1 MKNKIFL
8 LMLMFIFVTAAGCNK
23 KTSDTSD
30 NDTVF
35 KVGIAIINNHPAL
48 LEIEKGIIDELKAQN
63 MNVSIDSQNAN
74 NDTNIIN
81 AIASKFAADK
91 KDLSIGIATT
101 AAVALAN
108 SITDRPVLFA
118 TVNDPIGAGLVD
130 SFDKGKNNVTGLCDA
145 LPIREHL
152 KIYHSIYPF
161 KKLGFIYNG
170 AEKNSITMLKIT
182 QEVCNE
188 MGIELRPIII
198 YNPAEVNM
206 AAESLVSRVDAFYVV
221 TDNTLVSG
229 LTSLITTAKAH
240 KKPIFSEDYTSSVNG
255 GILYAIGFDYYK
267 AGRKTGKMA
276 VEILKGKKPEEM
288 PVTFMEYPDES
299 LMIVDMD
306 TAKELNIDIP
316 KEYITK
322 NTKIIENNKIKE

>member
-1 MKNKIFL
+1 MKSKLYI
-8 LMLMFIFVTAAGCNK
+8 LMFLVIFILIAGCNK
-23 KTSDTSD
+23 KAAENND
-30 NDTVF
+30 NKSAF
-35 KVGIAIINNHPAL
+35 KVGIAVINNHPAL
-48 LEIEKGIIDELKAQN
+48 LEIEQGIIDELKAQN
-63 MNVSIDSQNAN
+63 MNVIIDSQNAN
-74 NDTNIIN
+74 NDANIIN

-91 KDLSIGIATT
+91 KDLSIGIATP

-170 AEKNSITMLKIT
+170 AEKNSITMLKTT
-182 QEVCNE
+182 QEVCDE
-188 MGIELRPIII
+188 MGIELLPITI

-229 LTSLITTAKAH
+229 LTALITAAANN
-240 KKPIFSEDYTSSVNG
+240 KKPIFSEDYTSAVNG

-276 VEILKGKKPEEM
+276 VEILKGKSPDEM
-288 PVTFMEYPDES
+288 PVTFMEYPEES
-299 LMIVDMD
+299 VVIVDMD
-306 TAKELNIDIP
+306 RAKALNIEIP
-316 KEYITK
+316 KELITE
-322 NTKIIENNKIKE
+322 NTKIIENNKIK

>member
-1 MKNKIFL
+1 MKSKLYILRFLVIFIL
-8 LMLMFIFVTAAGCNK
+8 ITGCNK
-23 KTSDTSD
+23 KAAED
-30 NDTVF
+30 NDNKSAF
-35 KVGIAIINNHPAL
+35 KVGIAVINNHPAL
-48 LEIEKGIIDELKAQN
+48 LEIEQGIIDELKAQN
-63 MNVSIDSQNAN
+63 MNVIIDSQNAN
-74 NDTNIIN
+74 NDANIIN
-81 AIASKFAADK
+81 AIASKFASDK
-91 KDLSIGIATT
+91 KDLSIGIATP

-170 AEKNSITMLKIT
+170 AEKNSITMLKTT
-182 QEVCNE
+182 QEVCDE
-188 MGIELRPIII
+188 MGIELLPITI

-229 LTSLITTAKAH
+229 LTALITAAANN
-240 KKPIFSEDYTSSVNG
+240 KKPIFSEDYTSAVNG

-276 VEILKGKKPEEM
+276 VEILKGKSPDEM
-288 PVTFMEYPDES
+288 PVTFMEYPEES
-299 LMIVDMD
+299 VVIVDMD
-306 TAKELNIDIP
+306 RAKALNIEIP
-316 KEYITK
+316 KELITE
-322 NTKIIENNKIKE
+322 NTKIIENNKIK

>member
-1 MKNKIFL
+1 MKSKLYI
-8 LMLMFIFVTAAGCNK
+8 LMFLVIFILIAGCNK
-23 KTSDTSD
+23 KAAENND
-30 NDTVF
+30 NKSAF
-35 KVGIAIINNHPAL
+35 KVGIAVINNHPAL
-48 LEIEKGIIDELKAQN
+48 LEIEQGIIDELKAQN
-63 MNVSIDSQNAN
+63 MNVIIDSQNAN
-74 NDTNIIN
+74 NDANIIN
-81 AIASKFAADK
+81 AIASKFASDK
-91 KDLSIGIATT
+91 KDLSIGIATP

-170 AEKNSITMLKIT
+170 AEKNSITMHKTT
-182 QEVCNE
+182 QEVCKE
-188 MGIELRPIII
+188 MGVELLPITI

-229 LTSLITTAKAH
+229 LTALITAAANN
-240 KKPIFSEDYTSSVNG
+240 KKPIFSEDYTSAVNG

-276 VEILKGKKPEEM
+276 VEILKGKSPDEM
-288 PVTFMEYPDES
+288 PVTFMEYPEES
-299 LMIVDMD
+299 VVIVDMD
-306 TAKELNIDIP
+306 RAKALNIEIP
-316 KEYITK
+316 KELITE
-322 NTKIIENNKIKE
+322 NTKIIENNKIK

>member
-1 MKNKIFL
+1 MKSKLYI
-8 LMLMFIFVTAAGCNK
+8 LMFLVIFILIAGCNK
-23 KTSDTSD
+23 KAAED
-30 NDTVF
+30 NDNKSAF
-35 KVGIAIINNHPAL
+35 KVGIAVINNHPAL
-48 LEIEKGIIDELKAQN
+48 LEIEQGIIDELKAQN
-63 MNVSIDSQNAN
+63 MNVIIDSQNAN
-74 NDTNIIN
+74 NDANIIN
-81 AIASKFAADK
+81 AIASKFASDK
-91 KDLSIGIATT
+91 KDLSIGIATP

-108 SITDRPVLFA
+108 SITDRPVFFA

-170 AEKNSITMLKIT
+170 AEKNSITMLKTT
-182 QEVCNE
+182 QEVCKE
-188 MGIELRPIII
+188 MGVELLPITI

-229 LTSLITTAKAH
+229 LTALITAAANN
-240 KKPIFSEDYTSSVNG
+240 KKPIFSEDYTSAVNG

-276 VEILKGKKPEEM
+276 VEILKGKSPDEM
-288 PVTFMEYPDES
+288 PVTFMEYPEES
-299 LMIVDMD
+299 VVIVDMD
-306 TAKELNIDIP
+306 RAKALNIEIP
-316 KEYITK
+316 KELITE
-322 NTKIIENNKIKE
+322 NTKIIENNKIK